1 MNPVVDVH
9 AHALIPEAQL
19 LVSQKAGFVEHQ
31 AAQRVMSGSADTD
44 LLTGRWWG
52 PLVDLD
58 TRLTMMDVAG
68 VDVQAVSVV
77 PWQYHYWADRALASE
92 LVDLI
97 NSGLAG
103 LVRRA
108 PDRLVG
114 VGTVA
119 LQQPDLA
126 AEQLR
131 RAVDDYDFRGVQIST
146 RAGGRGLSDPDL
158 DPLWSVAESLGILVF
173 INPGGCELSDRL
185 ATDSPTDLVGRPA
198 EIALALSQLVFGR
211 VLDRFPGLA
220 VCAAHGGG
228 SFPQSLERADHAYD
242 LRPECRTTAR
252 RPSDYTSRLY
262 FDSLV
267 PHADTLR
274 RLADFAGPDRVLLG
288 SGYPFTLKAGQPS
301 ALIDTLPAE
310 ERDAINGGN
319 ARTLL
324 RLNGPTRPS
333 RC

>member
-1 MNPVVDVH
+1 VNPVVDVH

-19 LVSQKAGFVEHQ
+19 LVSQEAGFAEHQ
-31 AAQRVMSGSADTD
+31 AAQRVTFGSADTD

-77 PWQYHYWADRALASE
+77 PWQYYYWADRALAGE

-97 NSGLAG
+97 NSGLAR

-119 LQQPDLA
+119 LQHPDLA

-146 RAGGRGLSDPDL
+146 RAGGRELSHPDL
-158 DPLWSVAESLGILVF
+158 DPLWSIAESLGILVF
-173 INPGGCELSDRL
+173 VNPGSCEL
-185 ATDSPTDLVGRPA
+185 ATDSPIDLADRPT
-198 EIALALSQLVFGR
+198 EIALALSQLVFDR
-211 VLDRFPGLA
+211 VLVRFPGLA

-267 PHADTLR
+267 PHPDTLR
-274 RLADFAGPDRVLLG
+274 RLADLAGPDRVLLG
-288 SGYPFTLKAGQPS
+288 SDYPFKLQGGQPS
-301 ALIDTLPAE
+301 GLIDTLPAD

-324 RLNGPTRPS
+324 RLNGPTRPN